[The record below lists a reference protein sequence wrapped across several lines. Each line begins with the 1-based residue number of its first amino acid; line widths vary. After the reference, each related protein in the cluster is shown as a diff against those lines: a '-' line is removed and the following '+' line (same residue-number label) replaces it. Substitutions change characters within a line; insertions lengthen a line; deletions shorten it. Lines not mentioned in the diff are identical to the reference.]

1 METLMAINIAKGC
14 GIFIVILVI
23 WAIGFSFVTG
33 SFRKAKEKKR
43 AEITANAGAVF
54 TSPMNCKVL
63 EVKATAGETVK
74 KGQILFVID
83 SCKMQF
89 EIPSTVD
96 GVIKDVLTQAGS
108 TVEKH
113 EIMVTFY

>member
-1 METLMAINIAKGC
+1 MEKLLAVDIIKGC
-14 GIFIVILVI
+14 GILIVILVI
-23 WAIGFSFVTG
+23 WAIGFSFVTA
-33 SFRKAKEKKR
+33 SFRKVEEKKR
-43 AEITANAGAVF
+43 AEIAANASAVF

-63 EVKATAGETVK
+63 EVKTTAGEAVK

-83 SCKMQF
+83 SCKMEF

-96 GVIKDVLTQAGS
+96 GIVKDILTPVGS